1 MPKLI
6 IYVTVR
12 CGYCTLAKRLL
23 DKKGVTYETRD
34 VSHDRDRRLWL
45 VEASGQRT
53 VPQIFIDD
61 RSLGGYAELAQLDK
75 AGELDG
81 LLGLSAEG

>member
-1 MPKLI
+1 MPNVI
-6 IYVTVR
+6 IYITER

-23 DKKGVTYETRD
+23 DKKGVPYETLD
-34 VSHDRDRRLWL
+34 VTRDRDRRLWL

-61 RSLGGYAELAQLDK
+61 RSIGGYAELAQLDR
-75 AGELDG
+75 AGELDL
-81 LLGLSAEG
+81 LLGSTAEG